1 MTAESVTEREVA
13 GNCCSRCI
21 GCLTGCLAC
30 CWEYWK
36 FVSEDRGS
44 FTSDTEELSRD
55 FDPAEELEESK
66 NADDGTTDG
75 MTRDIPSEG
84 SGASSSESGFRY
96 ASNWP
101 ERKSVE
107 SASRRDAAQDVESPQ
122 LIAATFKHQSSEM

>member
-21 GCLTGCLAC
+21 GCLTGCLVC

-44 FTSDTEELSRD
+44 LYWDTEEPSRD
-55 FDPAEELEESK
+55 FDPAEELGESK
-66 NADDGTTDG
+66 NADDLTTDG
-75 MTRDIPSEG
+75 TARDIPPE
-84 SGASSSESGFRY
+84 GASRC

-101 ERKSVE
+101 ERKSAVE
-107 SASRRDAAQDVESPQ
+107 SASRREAAQDVESPQ